1 MTFNPRIR
9 IVDDRGFL
17 TREAALMFGF
27 TEVGNGFQPADATLT
42 ALASLGATAGLLVQ
56 TAEDSFTKRTL
67 AAPAAGLSITHPAG
81 TSGNPTFALAND
93 LSALEG
99 LGSTG
104 FAVRTAADAWAQ
116 RSITGSAD
124 FTITDGAGVAA
135 NPQISLS
142 FTVSTYAKTLLDDA
156 DAAAARTTLEAVSY
170 AAQTLTAAQ
179 QSQARSNV
187 SAALKG
193 QIHGLTLSNN
203 ATDATN
209 DIDIAAGEAASTE
222 TNPVLMVLG
231 STLTKR
237 LDAAWAVGSG
247 NGGLDTGSI
256 ADTTY
261 HVWLIRRSDTGVVD
275 ALFSTS
281 ASAPT
286 MPTGYGQKR
295 RIGSIIRAAGAI
307 RTFVQSGDRF
317 MLNTPVLD
325 VNSTNPGTSA
335 VTQTLTVPG
344 GINVVARMNV
354 EAVSIAADAV
364 NVGVYLSDL
373 AQTDVAPSLSAAPL
387 IQVLALVLASNNIT
401 TAPVEVRTNTSS
413 QIRTRLSASA
423 TNTVLRI
430 ATLGWDDT
438 RGRLA

>member
-9 IVDDRGFL
+9 IVDDRGYL
-17 TREAALMFGF
+17 TREAAQMFGF
-27 TEVGNGFQPADATLT
+27 TDINIGFQPADATLT
-42 ALASLGATAGLLVQ
+42 ALADLGATAGLLVQ
-56 TAEDSFTKRTL
+56 TASDTFTKRSI
-67 AAPAAGLSITHPAG
+67 AGSSDFTVTNG
-81 TSGNPTFALAND
+81 SGVSGNPT
-93 LSALEG
+93 
-99 LGSTG
+99 
-104 FAVRTAADAWAQ
+104 
-116 RSITGSAD
+116 
-124 FTITDGAGVAA
+124 
-135 NPQISLS
+135 ISLS
-142 FTVSTYAKTLLDDA
+142 FTVEAYAKTLLDDA
-156 DAAAARTTLEAVSY
+156 DGAAARTTLEAVSY

-193 QIHGLTLSNN
+193 HVHGLTLSNN

-222 TNPVLMVLG
+222 TNPVLMVLA

-237 LDAAWAVGSG
+237 LDAAWTVGSG
-247 NGGLDTGSI
+247 NGGLDTGAI
-256 ADTTY
+256 ANTTY
-261 HVWLIRRSDTGVVD
+261 HIWLIRRSDTGVVD

-286 MPTGYGQKR
+286 MPTGYDQKR

-317 MLNTPVLD
+317 MLNSPVLD

-344 GINVVARMNV
+344 GINVIARMNV
-354 EAVSIAADAV
+354 ECVSIAADAV
-364 NVGVYLSDL
+364 HVGVYLSDL
-373 AQTDVAPSLSAAPL
+373 ALTDVAPSLSAAPL
-387 IQVLALVLASNNIT
+387 IQVLAVLLASNNIVA
-401 TAPVEVRTNTSS
+401 APVEVRTNTSS
-413 QIRTRLSASA
+413 QIRTRLSSSA
-423 TNTVLRI
+423 AGSILRI